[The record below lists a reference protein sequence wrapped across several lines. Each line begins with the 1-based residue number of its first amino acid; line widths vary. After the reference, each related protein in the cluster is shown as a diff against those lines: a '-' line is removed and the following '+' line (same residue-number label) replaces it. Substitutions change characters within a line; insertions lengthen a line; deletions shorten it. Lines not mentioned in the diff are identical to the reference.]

1 MLALEPL
8 LHTLAPWRH
17 APAWH
22 VAFSGGLDSTVL
34 LHALAALARQ
44 HTVPPLHAIHVH
56 HGLQAAADAW
66 PAHCQAICQGLGVPL
81 HVAYVRVGQQASLED
96 AARQAR
102 YALFEQQLAPG
113 ELLLTAQ
120 HRDDQAETLLFRLLR
135 GAGVRGLAGMPQQR
149 RLGQGTLLRPLL
161 GVPRDALLAYAN
173 THGLQWVEDP
183 SNSDQ
188 QFTRNYLRQ
197 QVFPLLAGRW
207 PQASA
212 NMARAAGH
220 LSEALGLL
228 EELAAEDLAGAS
240 ADATF
245 AWLQLPAL
253 RLPPLQALSPARQR
267 NALQAWLAPLSRLPD
282 SQHWAG
288 WESLRDAGP
297 DAAPAWVLGDGEMR
311 RAAGELWW
319 LAGDWLR
326 QPEGGQAW
334 LDMSRPLPLP
344 GNGEVHWQ
352 GARPEG
358 PVQVHYRQGGE
369 TLHIAGR
376 GRRDLKRLLN
386 ESGLP
391 PFVRQRLPLLFVDGQ
406 LHAVANLSGMG
417 ATSGQLKWLPPTSD
431 QRLR

>member
-17 APAWH
+17 APAWR

-44 HTVPPLHAIHVH
+44 HTLPPLHAIHVH

-81 HVAYVRVGQQASLED
+81 QVARVQVGQQASLED
-96 AARQAR
+96 AARRAR

-183 SNSDQ
+183 SNSDH

-240 ADATF
+240 ADAAF
-245 AWLQLPAL
+245 DWLQLPAL
-253 RLPPLQALSPARQR
+253 RLQPLQALSPARQR

-288 WESLRDAGP
+288 WASLRDAGP

-311 RAAGELWW
+311 RAAGQLWW

-334 LDMSRPLPLP
+334 PDMSRPLPLP

-358 PVQVHYRQGGE
+358 QVQVHYRQGGE

-406 LHAVANLSGMG
+406 LQAVANLSGMG